1 MVGVSTQ
8 QTFLSQSKVA
18 ILLGL
23 SRLELR
29 KHIRTGKLRTVA
41 MPADSK
47 GGVSVRVHVSEVVR
61 FAQANSITINRQAV
75 IPALGCLPHFLLVG
89 SSEGILE
96 RLRDG
101 GRQVS
106 QVPNLFSAGIV
117 MARQWFDMVVL
128 DADSISDGEAYNAAK
143 VIRDIGAGCRVGY
156 VASTVD
162 AQDWARAKES
172 VVGWEVRATSQAHKF
187 GKGEI

>member
-1 MVGVSTQ
+1 MVGASTQ

-29 KHIRTGKLRTVA
+29 KHVRTGKLRTVA

-75 IPALGCLPHFLLVG
+75 IPALGCLTHFLIVG

-96 RLRDG
+96 RLKTG

-106 QVPNLFSAGIV
+106 MVPDLFSAGIV
-117 MARQWFDMVVL
+117 LARQWFDMAIFDG
-128 DADSISDGEAYNAAK
+128 DALIPEECQDAAK
-143 VIRDIGAGCRVGY
+143 VIREIGAGCRIGFV
-156 VASTVD
+156 SESIDT
-162 AQDWARAKES
+162 QDWARAREP
-172 VVGWEVRATSQAHKF
+172 VVGWEVRATSQVHKF